1 MYYIVGLGNP
11 GEEYA
16 DTRHN
21 AGRIAVS
28 AFIKK
33 NGLPEVVSSK
43 KFTALVSAGE
53 IGSGKSAEKVT
64 VIMPETFMNK
74 SGSSL
79 KDTITSVKKAEK
91 LIVVHDDLDMPLGKI
106 KIVFNRGSGGHK
118 GIESINRAIKTEAY
132 TRIKVGVS
140 PTTPSGKIKKPTGEK
155 VLDFIVGPFKKPEMD
170 EMKKVAKEV
179 ADALTVIVTEDRAKA
194 MEMYNQ

>member
-11 GEEYA
+11 GNDYA

-21 AGRIAVS
+21 AGRIAVA

-33 NGLPEVVSSK
+33 HGLPEVVSSK
-43 KFTALVSAGE
+43 KYTALVSAGE
-53 IGSGKSAEKVT
+53 IGKGSSAEKVT

-79 KDTITSVKKAEK
+79 KDTITSEKKAEK

-118 GIESINRAIKTEAY
+118 GIESIKRAIKTEAY

-140 PTTPSGKIKKPTGEK
+140 PTTPSGKIKKPSGDK
-155 VLDFIVGPFKKPEMD
+155 VLDFIVGAFKKPEME

-179 ADALTVIVTEDRAKA
+179 ADAITMIVTEGRAKA